1 MLKEHEVYGFVIKM
15 RQLILMQIL
24 RAIILNVSSIRSK
37 LLGNTVAQPAPN
49 AANGIIKNVTI
60 AMSLKYNIK

>member
-1 MLKEHEVYGFVIKM
+1 M
-15 RQLILMQIL
+15 

>member
-37 LLGNTVAQPAPN
+37 LLRNTVAQPASN

>member
-49 AANGIIKNVTI
+49 AANGIIKNVAI

>member
-1 MLKEHEVYGFVIKM
+1 MLKENEVYGFVIKM
-15 RQLILMQIL
+15 RELILMQIL

>member
-1 MLKEHEVYGFVIKM
+1 MLKEHEVYSFVIKM